1 MARLK
6 PIYPLGW
13 SPNHAT
19 YAAPDL
25 EHALELVTG
34 QKALDWLKTQR
45 WYYKGD
51 KSGNGRINRYLPKED
66 ATGVRD
72 SYSNLPQ
79 GAVLLDYA
87 TANAIHVAIRKGEH
101 AHDPKAGIK
110 ALMQFTKPGTHSAQ
124 YLAANGAPLESLP
137 TTKTYKAKLTE
148 SVIDEMERLGLEVPE
163 SIRAGILDPIE
174 DEAVKELDSAQAPV
188 NEMHLETE
196 LAAAFDNATT
206 TI

>member
-6 PIYPLGW
+6 PILPLGW
-13 SPNHAT
+13 AKNQGT
-19 YAAPDL
+19 YAAPNM
-25 EHALELVTG
+25 EKALEIVVG
-34 QKALDWLKTQR
+34 PAALDWLKAQK
-45 WYYKGD
+45 WYYKGHRNG
-51 KSGNGRINRYLPKED
+51 SGRIRRYVPQTD

-72 SYSNLPQ
+72 SYSNLPD

-110 ALMQFTKPGTHSAQ
+110 ALMQFTKPGTHSAR
-124 YLAANGAPLESLP
+124 YLADNGAPLELLP

-148 SVIDEMERLGLEVPE
+148 GVIDELERLGLEVPE
-163 SIRAGILDPIE
+163 NIRSGILDPIE
-174 DEAVKELDSAQAPV
+174 DEAVKELDSVQAPV

-196 LAAAFDNATT
+196 LAAAFDNAVT